1 MPMPAAPVGP
11 FLGVLMLDTRFP
23 RLPGDVGHSG
33 SFAMPVRHR
42 VVPGASARRA
52 VREGDPTLLA
62 PFIDG
67 GRALVSEGA
76 RALTTSCGF
85 LVLMQQPLQQALP
98 VPVWTSSL
106 LALPG
111 LERPGVLTVDADAL
125 GPAHLQ
131 AAGADPATPVEG
143 LPAGG
148 HLQRVLLEDLT
159 ELDPVRAQAEV
170 LQAARALLAR
180 HPEVRTLLLEC
191 TNLAPYAAALAAATG
206 RPVHHLMS
214 LVHERWSL
222 MT

>member
-1 MPMPAAPVGP
+1 MPAAPVDP

-23 RLPGDVGHSG
+23 RLPGDVGHPG
-33 SFAMPVRHR
+33 SFTMPVRHR

-85 LVLMQQPLQQALP
+85 LVLMQQPLQQALA

-170 LQAARALLAR
+170 LQAARRLLAR

>member
-1 MPMPAAPVGP
+1 MQAAVREP

-23 RLPGDVGHSG
+23 RLPGDVGHPG

-52 VREGDPTLLA
+52 VREADPALLA
-62 PFIDG
+62 PFVEAG
-67 GRALVSEGA
+67 LALVAEGA

-85 LVLMQQPLQQALP
+85 LVLLQQPLQQALP
-98 VPVWTSSL
+98 VPVWSSSL
-106 LALPG
+106 LALPA
-111 LERPGVLTVDADAL
+111 LDRPGVLTADAASL
-125 GPAHLQ
+125 GPAHLR
-131 AAGADPATPVEG
+131 AAGADPSTPVEG
-143 LPAGG
+143 LPPGG

-159 ELDPVRAQAEV
+159 HLDPAAAQAEV
-170 LQAARALLAR
+170 LQAARQLLAR
-180 HPEVRTLLLEC
+180 HPEVQTLLLEC

-206 RPVHHLMS
+206 RPVHHLLS

>member
-1 MPMPAAPVGP
+1 MPDIAAEP

-23 RLPGDVGHSG
+23 RLPGDVGHAG

-62 PFIDG
+62 PFIEA
-67 GRALVSEGA
+67 GRQLVREGA

-85 LVLMQQPLQQALP
+85 LVVMQQPLQQALT

-106 LALPG
+106 LALPE
-111 LERPGVLTVDADAL
+111 LDRPGVLTVDAASL
-125 GPAHLQ
+125 GATHLR
-131 AAGADPATPVEG
+131 AAGADPHTPIEG

-148 HLQRVLLEDLT
+148 HLQRVLLEDLP
-159 ELDPVRAQAEV
+159 ELDPARAEAEV
-170 LQAARALLAR
+170 RLAARRLLQR
-180 HPEVRTLLLEC
+180 HPEVRTLLCEC
-191 TNLAPYAAALAAATG
+191 TNLAPYAAALAADTG

-214 LVHERWSL
+214 LVHERWRL